1 MQPPRSSV
9 RRAIANCATELRRF
23 FDSLLRECH
32 QVGFGV
38 SALPDGADAKQLQE
52 LLAAQGIELDEKDI
66 AKVSSGI
73 IAKIANDT
81 DASPPLSD
89 EDLEAV
95 AGGGL
100 VWLGNGRECKG

>member
-1 MQPPRSSV
+1 MIDFEQV
-9 RRAIANCATELRRF
+9 LQAIPEKELKKIEEA
-23 FDSLLRECH
+23 LL
-32 QVGFGV
+32 G
-38 SALPDGADAKQLQE
+38 GADAKQLQE
-52 LLAAQGIELDEKDI
+52 LFAAQGVELGEEDI

-81 DASPPLSD
+81 DTSSPLSD

-100 VWLGNGRECKG
+100 MWLGNGRECKG